1 MNSVNVELVDN
12 FERQQDVVERA
23 GLSVSLRDFWL
34 LIRKPYSVCKE
45 GIDSRIQGC
54 LTGSKDRG
62 DSQVEE
68 GLHLGS
74 RSPGS

>member
-45 GIDSRIQGC
+45 GIDSKDIRLSYRIQGQ
-54 LTGSKDRG
+54 GR
-62 DSQVEE
+62 Q
-68 GLHLGS
+68 
-74 RSPGS
+74 PG